1 MYQCI
6 GGTSPKV
13 CLLRR
18 VPRHNHANALSLPAQ
33 RCSGS
38 RIDMY
43 KIRRICIFE
52 RALPP
57 SCAGQPAPPLFWYL
71 DAKFPRPAR
80 MEPSFT
86 GHGGSGCHVKKRSR
100 DADGHM
106 KDSATAGSCV
116 VPFHASPSI
125 WLECTGGSE
134 V

>member
-1 MYQCI
+1 MHYD
-6 GGTSPKV
+6 
-13 CLLRR
+13 CLHSVARA
-18 VPRHNHANALSLPAQ
+18 HAS
-33 RCSGS
+33 
-38 RIDMY
+38 
-43 KIRRICIFE
+43 ICIKSDASAYLSE
-52 RALPP
+52 RCHHLVRV
-57 SCAGQPAPPLFWYL
+57 SLLPPLFWYL

-125 WLECTGGSE
+125 WLECRGGSE

>member
-1 MYQCI
+1 MEANPRMYQCI

-57 SCAGQPAPPLFWYL
+57 SCAGQPAPPPFLVSGRQVPSPCSHGAQLHWAWRFRV
-71 DAKFPRPAR
+71 PREETIPGR
-80 MEPSFT
+80 RGTHERL
-86 GHGGSGCHVKKRSR
+86 CHCRLLRSSTSR
-100 DADGHM
+100 QSLHL
-106 KDSATAGSCV
+106 V
-116 VPFHASPSI
+116 
-125 WLECTGGSE
+125 
-134 V
+134 